1 MQQPEHA
8 STSAVVE
15 FSVLMSAAAPTAVR
29 PVGRTGSSLLNMRR
43 KNIAP
48 DESAAGPSTTMSEPP
63 PSPQLAYFDKYPKRA
78 ERLRDKEKHVTIEF
92 PTIPDRKSSAPRHT
106 GGLRDWRVV
115 QAHLE
120 PRVAPRNPRRRD
132 KDKDREKDGAP
143 KIRDP
148 DDMVIVSLAGSPSP
162 TAVSTSLPPSPAA
175 LSDEPT
181 PTERTPHVP
190 HAGPSSH
197 ETSRRR
203 PTKTPS
209 FPSTSAP
216 PSASSSTFTFTPSSA
231 RPPPSPSLASG
242 FRSSLIS
249 SAGTL
254 TSSAATDASALT
266 PPRTPTSPHDPV
278 LIASS
283 SVEAMDALIEGMGST
298 VSLDSVSFLSP
309 SFSRASRFGYPLY
322 QPPLPT
328 PPDGIKLGIVAAT
341 EEPWRRRRGGKNAK
355 ASKEKDLPG
364 TDADWSKRYEDDYDD
379 TETETDASPFPSRR
393 TPTTSTSTFASAKSP
408 ALGRNSSSS
417 ASSAPRAE
425 SAPPSRASTP
435 SNANASPSLHR
446 SATSSTV
453 TTTRTAPP
461 PIWVRSDEEIEAEER
476 ADVTSPLVPPVR
488 VRQRSGLSVRS
499 TMSGR
504 SRTTGSER
512 TLSTSSTGSSVH
524 RARRLARSPGMWDLS
539 NASSSTD
546 LMETD
551 GAMDAIIRDH
561 VSRSGEEKPRKNVVP
576 SIDEIIRMH
585 APAVVAA
592 NQAVTKRGASRNG
605 SPSVPSTPI
614 TTTAPSLPGSSFLG
628 TGTGTNTPRTSTP
641 GHSRS
646 TSRDETEAEAEMQRS
661 SIDSIADEAQR
672 ALQALQDQEAAAL
685 PRRRASMGKAS
696 SVGAGAPSRLQ
707 HARSFPKAR
716 ASSVQGESSS
726 LSPYFRSPLSDG
738 ASICSGNSGNTV
750 VLPSSLGRAATTP
763 VSAAAGDNT
772 LEMAQYLR
780 SPRLTRLLTLRRPAN
795 AGLTVSLADVGSLTG
810 RPVIVYLGLGC
821 VRYLVALYDEM
832 AEALNLRLICVDR
845 WGLGR
850 TTDVPTERRGLL
862 EWAGVVEE
870 VADTLGLGRYS
881 VLAHSA
887 GAPYALASSLKA
899 GERLFGSV
907 HLLAP
912 WVSMAVD
919 GGYKWLKYVP
929 NGLIRTAQ
937 AAEWKLQ
944 GWMIGKPPTIQYE
957 GIGFDATA
965 PLSGTPETGRPS
977 FSSFSEYD
985 ELDDFD
991 GRFASRSTLA
1001 YGGGTG
1007 ALNSEEGEKEK
1018 KGAKPRQVSS
1028 KSASADSVGDTEVG
1042 DGSGSRPRKGSKLIF
1057 GGLFP
1062 KGGQKR
1068 GMSTP
1073 PNAFSTPQ
1081 SSTPPPPVP
1090 PVPPVPS
1097 SPPTPTPGTT
1107 ARPQKLKALRSMSSL
1122 KAPSTKSEPAK
1133 SKDRN
1138 VSVVGLGLGM
1148 DAEADADVDVDGEE
1162 TTARTQAWASEFV
1175 DADAG
1180 GRARQRRSL
1189 SLTARPSTAAA
1200 KFPNQPAPP
1209 SSPRSPNTNTKTVT
1223 LASALLQAS
1232 HAESLKGGTADLLS
1246 ILERDSKPWGFS
1258 YADVRQPVRVWYGD
1272 RDDKIGVGSVRWME
1286 RVMRACEV
1294 KIVKGAGH
1302 SLMTNAEVVV
1312 EVLESIAREWDE
1324 LG

>member
-1 MQQPEHA
+1 
-8 STSAVVE
+8 
-15 FSVLMSAAAPTAVR
+15 MSAAAR
-29 PVGRTGSSLLNMRR
+29 PLGRGGSSSLLNMNMRR
-43 KNIAP
+43 KNMQ
-48 DESAAGPSTTMSEPP
+48 DDGGAGPSTTQSEPP
-63 PSPQLAYFDKYPKRA
+63 PSPHLAYFDKYPKRA
-78 ERLRDKEKHVTIEF
+78 ERLQQQKHVTIEF
-92 PTIPDRKSSAPRHT
+92 PTIPERKSATPRHA

-120 PRVAPRNPRRRD
+120 PRVGPRKDNTQPRRRD
-132 KDKDREKDGAP
+132 KDKEREKDGA

-162 TAVSTSLPPSPAA
+162 TSSSLPPTSPAF
-175 LSDEPT
+175 SDTST
-181 PTERTPHVP
+181 PTERTPTSSQ
-190 HAGPSSH
+190 AGPSH
-197 ETSRRR
+197 EAPRRR
-203 PTKTPS
+203 PAKTPNS
-209 FPSTSAP
+209 PVSAP
-216 PSASSSTFTFTPSSA
+216 ATPSSSVFA
-231 RPPPSPSLASG
+231 RAPPSPSLASG

-254 TSSAATDASALT
+254 ASSATTDAAPT

-283 SVEAMDALIEGMGST
+283 SVEAMDALIEGMGSNS
-298 VSLDSVSFLSP
+298 SLDNVSFLSP
-309 SFSRASRFGYPLY
+309 SFGRTSRFGYPLY

-328 PPDGIKLGIVAAT
+328 PPDGVKLGIVHEP
-341 EEPWRRRRGGKNAK
+341 EEPWRTQSGRKNPK
-355 ASKEKDLPG
+355 PTDKEKHLEAG
-364 TDADWSKRYEDDYDD
+364 WAKRYEEDYDE
-379 TETETDASPFPSRR
+379 TETETDASALPSRR
-393 TPTTSTSTFASAKSP
+393 TPTTSTSTFASTSGAAKS
-408 ALGRNSSSS
+408 AVARHSSSS
-417 ASSAPRAE
+417 ASSAP
-425 SAPPSRASTP
+425 PSRTSTP
-435 SNANASPSLHR
+435 ADNYPIPPFDR
-446 SATSSTV
+446 SITSTTITSAA
-453 TTTRTAPP
+453 TTTTP
-461 PIWVRSDEEIEAEER
+461 PIRIRSDEEIEAEER

-499 TMSGR
+499 AMSGR
-504 SRTTGSER
+504 SRAAGSIR
-512 TLSTSSTGSSVH
+512 TISTSSTGSSVH
-524 RARRLARSPGMWDLS
+524 RARGLARSPGMWDLS
-539 NASSSTD
+539 NASSTTD

-551 GAMDAIIRDH
+551 GTMDAIIKNH
-561 VSRSGEEKPRKNVVP
+561 VSRTGEERPKKIVVP

-585 APAVVAA
+585 SPAVVAA
-592 NQAVTKRGASRNG
+592 NQAASKSASRNG
-605 SPSVPSTPI
+605 SVPSTPI
-614 TTTAPSLPGSSFLG
+614 SGPAQSLAGSSSLSISDA
-628 TGTGTNTPRTSTP
+628 TGTNTPQMSTP

-646 TSRDETEAEAEMQRS
+646 ASRDDAEPDISRS
-661 SIDSIADEAQR
+661 SVDSIADEAQR
-672 ALQALQDQEAAAL
+672 ALQVLQEQEAAAANL
-685 PRRRASMGKAS
+685 PRRRASVGKAS
-696 SVGAGAPSRLQ
+696 SVGGVPTSLK

-716 ASSVQGESSS
+716 ASSVQGETSASAS
-726 LSPYFRSPLSDG
+726 LSPYLRSPLSDG

-750 VLPSSLGRAATTP
+750 VLPPSLGRAATTGSTP
-763 VSAAAGDNT
+763 VVGDNT

-850 TTDVPTERRGLL
+850 TTDVPTDRRGLL

-899 GERLFGSV
+899 GDRLFGSV

-929 NGLIRTAQ
+929 NGVIKTAQ
-937 AAEWKLQ
+937 AAEWKFQ

-965 PLSGTPETGRPS
+965 PMSGDGSEELERPS
-977 FSSFSEYD
+977 FSSFD
-985 ELDDFD
+985 ELDDFE

-1001 YGGGTG
+1001 H
-1007 ALNSEEGEKEK
+1007 APVKDEDPEKEDKKDKDK
-1018 KGAKPRQVSS
+1018 KGGRPRQVSS
-1028 KSASADSVGDTEVG
+1028 KSASGDRIE
-1042 DGSGSRPRKGSKLIF
+1042 DNIDRPRKGSKIF
-1057 GGLFP
+1057 GGLFSNTLP
-1062 KGGQKR
+1062 KNGVKR

-1073 PNAFSTPQ
+1073 PSAIATP
-1081 SSTPPPPVP
+1081 TPTPAPPPPIP
-1090 PVPPVPS
+1090 PIPVPP
-1097 SPPTPTPGTT
+1097 SPPTPTG
-1107 ARPQKLKALRSMSSL
+1107 RPQKLKGLRSMSSL
-1122 KAPSTKSEPAK
+1122 KAHSTKSEPAK

-1138 VSVVGLGLGM
+1138 THGTGVGLGLGM
-1148 DAEADADVDVDGEE
+1148 DSEDLEADAEAE
-1162 TTARTQAWASEFV
+1162 ARTQAWASEF
-1175 DADAG
+1175 G
-1180 GRARQRRSL
+1180 GDLDGSRPRQRRSL
-1189 SLTARPSTAAA
+1189 SLTARPSTAGGKLGTPGA
-1200 KFPNQPAPP
+1200 PN
-1209 SSPRSPNTNTKTVT
+1209 SPRSPCPPTPTKTVT

-1272 RDDKIGVGSVRWME
+1272 RDDKIGIGSVRWME
-1286 RVMRACEV
+1286 RVMKACDV

-1324 LG
+1324 SS

>member
-1 MQQPEHA
+1 
-8 STSAVVE
+8 
-15 FSVLMSAAAPTAVR
+15 MSAAPTVVR
-29 PVGRTGSSLLNMRR
+29 PVGRSGSSLLNMRR

-48 DESAAGPSTTMSEPP
+48 DESAAGPSTTASEAP
-63 PSPQLAYFDKYPKRA
+63 PSPQIAYFDKYPKRA
-78 ERLRDKEKHVTIEF
+78 ERLRDEEKHVTIEF
-92 PTIPDRKSSAPRHT
+92 PTIPDRKSSAPSRHT

-132 KDKDREKDGAP
+132 KDREKDGAL

-162 TAVSTSLPPSPAA
+162 TSVSTSLPPSPAA

-181 PTERTPHVP
+181 PTERTSHTP

-197 ETSRRR
+197 ETPWRR

-216 PSASSSTFTFTPSSA
+216 HSASSSVSTFAPSSA

-249 SAGTL
+249 STGTL

-298 VSLDSVSFLSP
+298 VSLDSVSFLAP
-309 SFSRASRFGYPLY
+309 SFGRASRFGYPLY

-328 PPDGIKLGIVAAT
+328 PPDGVKLGIVDAA
-341 EEPWRRRRGGKNAK
+341 EEPWHRRRGGKNPK
-355 ASKEKDLPG
+355 ASKDKHVPR
-364 TDADWSKRYEDDYDD
+364 TDVDWSKRYEDDYDD
-379 TETETDASPFPSRR
+379 TETETDASPLPSRR

-408 ALGRNSSSS
+408 ATGRNSSSS
-417 ASSAPRAE
+417 AGSAPRAE

-435 SNANASPSLHR
+435 SNANAPPIHR
-446 SATSSTV
+446 SATYSTV
-453 TTTRTAPP
+453 TTTSTTAPP
-461 PIWVRSDEEIEAEER
+461 IRIRSDEEIEAEER
-476 ADVTSPLVPPVR
+476 ADVTSPLIPPVR

-499 TMSGR
+499 AMSGR
-504 SRTTGSER
+504 SRTTGSGR
-512 TLSTSSTGSSVH
+512 TISTSSTGSSVH
-524 RARRLARSPGMWDLS
+524 RARGLARSPGMWDLS

-551 GAMDAIIRDH
+551 GMMDAIIREH
-561 VSRSGEEKPRKNVVP
+561 VSRGGEEKPRKTFVP

-592 NQAVTKRGASRNG
+592 NQAVTKRSASQNG

-614 TTTAPSLPGSSFLG
+614 TTTAPSLPGSSLLG
-628 TGTGTNTPRTSTP
+628 MGTGTNTRTSTP

-646 TSRDETEAEAEMQRS
+646 TSRDETEAEVEVQRS

-672 ALQALQDQEAAAL
+672 ALQALQDQEAAAPL
-685 PRRRASMGKAS
+685 RRRASMGKAS
-696 SVGAGAPSRLQ
+696 TVGGGMPSRLQ

-716 ASSVQGESSS
+716 ASSVQGDSSS

-750 VLPSSLGRAATTP
+750 VLPSSLGRTTATGPATAAST
-763 VSAAAGDNT
+763 GDNT

-870 VADTLGLGRYS
+870 VADTLGLNRYS

-887 GAPYALASSLKA
+887 GAPYALASSFKA

-965 PLSGTPETGRPS
+965 PLSGTPEVGRPS

-985 ELDDFD
+985 ELDDFE

-1001 YGGGTG
+1001 QAGAG
-1007 ALNSEEGEKEK
+1007 ALSNGESEKEK
-1018 KGAKPRQVSS
+1018 ERKGTRLRQVSS
-1028 KSASADSVGDTEVG
+1028 KAESGDGVGDVEVG
-1042 DGSGSRPRKGSKLIF
+1042 DASGSRPRKGSKSIF
-1057 GGLFP
+1057 GGLFLNTLP
-1062 KGGQKR
+1062 KSGQKR

-1073 PNAFSTPQ
+1073 PSAFSPPL
-1081 SSTPPPPVP
+1081 SSTPLPPMP

-1097 SPPTPTPGTT
+1097 SPPAPTPGTT
-1107 ARPQKLKALRSMSSL
+1107 ARPQKLKTLRSMSSL
-1122 KAPSTKSEPAK
+1122 KAPSTRSEPGK

-1138 VSVVGLGLGM
+1138 ASAVGLGLGM
-1148 DAEADADVDVDGEE
+1148 EAEADVDVDGED

-1175 DADAG
+1175 DADAEKP
-1180 GRARQRRSL
+1180 RQRRSL
-1189 SLTARPSTAAA
+1189 SLSVRPSTAGA
-1200 KFPNQPAPP
+1200 KFPNQNLQPAPP
-1209 SSPRSPNTNTKTVT
+1209 SSPRSPNTSTKTVT

-1312 EVLESIAREWDE
+1312 EVLESIAQEWDE

>member
-1 MQQPEHA
+1 M
-8 STSAVVE
+8 STAG
-15 FSVLMSAAAPTAVR
+15 PTAVR
-29 PVGRTGSSLLNMRR
+29 PLGRGGSSLLNMRR
-43 KNIAP
+43 KNSAVA

-63 PSPQLAYFDKYPKRA
+63 PSPQLGYFDKYPKRA

-120 PRVAPRNPRRRD
+120 PRVASRNPRRRE

-162 TAVSTSLPPSPAA
+162 TSVSTSLPPSPPA

-181 PTERTPHVP
+181 PTQRTSQLP

-197 ETSRRR
+197 EPSRRR
-203 PTKTPS
+203 PPKTPS

-216 PSASSSTFTFTPSSA
+216 PATCSSTSTSTLSSA

-249 SAGTL
+249 SAGKFFPLTFLRPLTSFFRFDVPPGTL
-254 TSSAATDASALT
+254 TSSAATDAGALT

-298 VSLDSVSFLSP
+298 VTLDSVSFLSP
-309 SFSRASRFGYPLY
+309 SFTRASRFGYPLY

-328 PPDGIKLGIVAAT
+328 PPDGIKLGIVDAT
-341 EEPWRRRRGGKNAK
+341 EEPWRRRRNGKNPNAN
-355 ASKEKDLPG
+355 KEKNVPG
-364 TDADWSKRYEDDYDD
+364 TDADWNKRYEDDYDD
-379 TETETDASPFPSRR
+379 TETETDASPFPAHR
-393 TPTTSTSTFASAKSP
+393 TPTTSTSTFASTKSP
-408 ALGRNSSSS
+408 AIGRNSSSS
-417 ASSAPRAE
+417 NSSAPRAD

-435 SNANASPSLHR
+435 APPTAQR

-453 TTTRTAPP
+453 TTSTATP
-461 PIWVRSDEEIEAEER
+461 PIRIRSDEEIEAEER
-476 ADVTSPLVPPVR
+476 ADVTSPLIPPVR

-504 SRTTGSER
+504 SRTTGSGR
-512 TLSTSSTGSSVH
+512 TVSTSSTGSSVH
-524 RARRLARSPGMWDLS
+524 RARGLARSPGMWDLS

-551 GAMDAIIRDH
+551 GAMDAIIRNH
-561 VSRSGEEKPRKNVVP
+561 VSRSGEEKPRKTSVP

-592 NQAVTKRGASRNG
+592 NQAVSKRSASRNG

-614 TTTAPSLPGSSFLG
+614 TATAPTLPGSSFLG
-628 TGTGTNTPRTSTP
+628 AGTGANTPRTSTP

-646 TSRDETEAEAEMQRS
+646 TSRDETEPEIEVQRS

-672 ALQALQDQEAAAL
+672 ALQALQEQEAATS
-685 PRRRASMGKAS
+685 PRRWASAGKAS
-696 SVGAGAPSRLQ
+696 SMSAGMPSRLQ

-750 VLPSSLGRAATTP
+750 VLPSLGRAASTGSA
-763 VSAAAGDNT
+763 VGAAAGDNT
-772 LEMAQYLR
+772 FEMAQYLR

-965 PLSGTPETGRPS
+965 PLSGTPEAGRPS

-985 ELDDFD
+985 ELDDFE

-1001 YGGGTG
+1001 HGGAAG
-1007 ALNSEEGEKEK
+1007 ALNNEEGEKEK
-1018 KGAKPRQVSS
+1018 KCARPRQVSG
-1028 KSASADSVGDTEVG
+1028 KPAGGDGVGDAEAG

-1057 GGLFP
+1057 GGLFSNTHP
-1062 KGGQKR
+1062 KSGQKR
-1068 GMSTP
+1068 GLSTP
-1073 PNAFSTPQ
+1073 PSAFSAPQ
-1081 SSTPPPPVP
+1081 SGTSTPLLP

-1097 SPPTPTPGTT
+1097 SPPTPTLGTS
-1107 ARPQKLKALRSMSSL
+1107 ARPQKLKNLRSMSSL
-1122 KAPSTKSEPAK
+1122 KASSIRSEPGK
-1133 SKDRN
+1133 SKDRG
-1138 VSVVGLGLGM
+1138 V
-1148 DAEADADVDVDGEE
+1148 
-1162 TTARTQAWASEFV
+1162 
-1175 DADAG
+1175 
-1180 GRARQRRSL
+1180 
-1189 SLTARPSTAAA
+1189 
-1200 KFPNQPAPP
+1200 
-1209 SSPRSPNTNTKTVT
+1209 NT
-1223 LASALLQAS
+1223 
-1232 HAESLKGGTADLLS
+1232 
-1246 ILERDSKPWGFS
+1246 
-1258 YADVRQPVRVWYGD
+1258 
-1272 RDDKIGVGSVRWME
+1272 
-1286 RVMRACEV
+1286 
-1294 KIVKGAGH
+1294 
-1302 SLMTNAEVVV
+1302 
-1312 EVLESIAREWDE
+1312 
-1324 LG
+1324 